1 MCGKQLFLEK
11 LRWGG
16 EVPGGQVECGTV
28 ISNGKQRPVEVIL
41 PLCLSL
47 VRQYL
52 GWCVQS
58 AASQYKKGID
68 ILE

>member
-28 ISNGKQRPVEVIL
+28 ISDSRDLWK
-41 PLCLSL
+41 
-47 VRQYL
+47 
-52 GWCVQS
+52 
-58 AASQYKKGID
+58 
-68 ILE
+68 